1 MQISEPAG
9 PLGRLR
15 LVWFAIA
22 VMFASLTS
30 VAATRLVIQA
40 IDPGAQVFMPWYGL
54 SLAAVFVVV
63 GLLEDSAR
71 GLVLT
76 AIGATLAS
84 LSITWLIIATQA
96 RLDVFLFAMPLT
108 IVGSAGVGTFSHAVL
123 HAEPGVA
130 RIGFRVI
137 LIGFGMAIVA
147 QLVGS
152 PFVTFRGDI
161 RGSEVG
167 TIILFAVALGCPI
180 MAVVTIWA
188 GLRQRAAEDLAAGGS
203 GSTPG

>member
-1 MQISEPAG
+1 MVQTSEQAG
-9 PLGRLR
+9 FLGRLR
-15 LVWFAIA
+15 LVWFALA
-22 VMFASLTS
+22 FVFLASTS

-40 IDPGAQVFMPWYGL
+40 IDPAAEVYMPWYGL
-54 SLAAVFVVV
+54 SLAFVFVLV

-84 LSITWLIIATQA
+84 LSITWLIIATKS

-108 IVGSAGVGTFSHAVL
+108 IVGSAGVGTFAHAVL

-137 LIGFGMAIVA
+137 LIGFGMALVA
-147 QLVGS
+147 QVVGS
-152 PFVTFRGDI
+152 PFVSFRGDI
-161 RGSEVG
+161 RGSAIG
-167 TIILFAVALGCPI
+167 TMILFAVALGSPI
-180 MAVVTIWA
+180 MAVLTIWA
-188 GLRQRAAEDLAAGGS
+188 GLRQRAAEERAKSGG
-203 GSTPG
+203 